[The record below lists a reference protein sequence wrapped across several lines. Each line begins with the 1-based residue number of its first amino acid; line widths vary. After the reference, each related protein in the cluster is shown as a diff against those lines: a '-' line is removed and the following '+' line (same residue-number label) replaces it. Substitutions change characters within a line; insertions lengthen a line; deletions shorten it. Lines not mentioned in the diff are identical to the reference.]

1 MKNEAV
7 TATKIEKK
15 KKRTAQEQQQQ
26 PTRYT
31 LSKCNKFICSDNAS
45 AQFANITQTP
55 HSQIQRTKTYQKS
68 QLQSRATK
76 PTK

>member
-15 KKRTAQEQQQQ
+15 KRTAQKQQQQ

-31 LSKCNKFICSDNAS
+31 LSKCNKFSCSDNAS

-55 HSQIQRTKTYQKS
+55 LTNSENKNLPKISTLKQIH
-68 QLQSRATK
+68 
-76 PTK
+76 